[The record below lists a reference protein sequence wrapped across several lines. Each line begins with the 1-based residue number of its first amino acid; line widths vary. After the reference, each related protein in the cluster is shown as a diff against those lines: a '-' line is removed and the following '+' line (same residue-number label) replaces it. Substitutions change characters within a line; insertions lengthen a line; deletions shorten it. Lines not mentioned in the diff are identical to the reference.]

1 MKVERLSIPL
11 NEHVLSAKPGCG
23 SDITLKEGP
32 VAEEAAQCMT
42 RRVAPVTRR
51 RPLAASQKV
60 VALPTVIYEHRVWA
74 GGSQGHN
81 LE

>member
-1 MKVERLSIPL
+1 MKVERLSVPL
-11 NEHVLSAKPGCG
+11 NAHVLSAKPGCG

-42 RRVAPVTRR
+42 RRVAPVTYG

-60 VALPTVIYEHRVWA
+60 AALPIVIYEHRVW
-74 GGSQGHN
+74 GGAHRGVT
-81 LE
+81 